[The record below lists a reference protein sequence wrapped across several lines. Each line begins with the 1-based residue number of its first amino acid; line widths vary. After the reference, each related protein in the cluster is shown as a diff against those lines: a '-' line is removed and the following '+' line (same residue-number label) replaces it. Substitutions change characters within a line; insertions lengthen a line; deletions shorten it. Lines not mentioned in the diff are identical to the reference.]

1 MRSLPKKSSST
12 VGIKER
18 IPGSRPKKPQR
29 QQRAQTRTR
38 DPRITD
44 TTNAK
49 RPLPL
54 GPALR
59 TQQAQKLSKRINAHL
74 DRSRIH
80 LTITNNRAVMIS
92 VKRDARRRQYNV
104 RLHHLF
110 VDAPKQMIEHLARY
124 ISLNDSASSKV
135 LGDYIEE
142 NQERILPQRRR
153 VKRAAAINTRGRTY
167 DLQLIFDQ
175 LNRKYFKGKVDARI
189 TWGRNTCRGKAR
201 RSIKVG
207 SFELEENLI
216 RVHPGLDQEWVPNY
230 YIQWVVY
237 HEMLHAVHPIPLVN
251 GRRRFHT
258 ADFIRDEHR
267 FANYDRAVA
276 WEKQNIAAL
285 FCI

>member
-1 MRSLPKKSSST
+1 MRTLPQKRTSK
-12 VGIKER
+12 VGIKEQG
-18 IPGSRPKKPQR
+18 PGSRPKKPGRQR
-29 QQRAQTRTR
+29 RAQARTR

-44 TTNAK
+44 TPNAK

-92 VKRDARRRQYNV
+92 VKRDARRRQYIV

-124 ISLNDSASSKV
+124 ISLNDSASSKA
-135 LGDYIEE
+135 LGDYIDE
-142 NQERILPQRRR
+142 NQDHILPRQRQI
-153 VKRAAAINTRGRTY
+153 KRPAALSTQGRTY
-167 DLQLIFDQ
+167 DLQQIFDL
-175 LNRKYFKGKVDARI
+175 LNREYFKGKVDARI
-189 TWGRNTCRGKAR
+189 TWGRNACRGKAR
-201 RSIKVG
+201 RSINVG

-216 RVHPGLDQEWVPNY
+216 RVHPGLDQEWIPDY

-237 HEMLHAVHPIPLVN
+237 HEMLHAVHPIPVVN

-258 ADFIRDEHR
+258 ADFTRDEHR
-267 FANYDRAVA
+267 FANYDKAVA
-276 WEKQNIAAL
+276 WEKQNIATL